1 MGAVVVVAVLALA
14 AAAVSGVGRG
24 GNGGAASGSGPGS
37 GSAGGGGAAVMQ
49 LGPPP
54 WRADTVGLRARLDAA
69 GLAALSAE
77 GQVLHTHEHIDVLVD
92 GKPVTVPA
100 NIGINQTERFI
111 SPIHTHDDSGIIHV
125 ESPTLQEF
133 TLGEFFDVWGVR
145 FGDGC
150 IGGECASGTR
160 VLSVYVNGT
169 AVTGDPRA
177 LVLAPHQE
185 IVVAMGTPAQLP
197 NPVPATFQFPEG
209 L

>member
-1 MGAVVVVAVLALA
+1 MRQVVIGAVAVVAVIALA
-14 AAAVSGVGRG
+14 VAAFSGVNGT
-24 GNGGAASGSGPGS
+24 GNGGAASGSGAV
-37 GSAGGGGAAVMQ
+37 AGGGLMQTGA
-49 LGPPP
+49 PP
-54 WRADTVGLRARLDAA
+54 WRADTVGLRARLEAA

-77 GQVLHTHEHIDVLVD
+77 GQVLHTHQHIDVLVD

-100 NIGINQTERFI
+100 NIGINQAGGFI

-125 ESPTLQEF
+125 ESPTLEEF

-150 IGGECASGTR
+150 VGGECAAGDR

-169 AVTGDPRA
+169 AVAGDPRA
-177 LVLAPHQE
+177 VVLAPHQE
-185 IVVAMGTPAQLP
+185 IVVAVGTPAQLP
-197 NPVPATFQFPEG
+197 NPVPASFQFPQG